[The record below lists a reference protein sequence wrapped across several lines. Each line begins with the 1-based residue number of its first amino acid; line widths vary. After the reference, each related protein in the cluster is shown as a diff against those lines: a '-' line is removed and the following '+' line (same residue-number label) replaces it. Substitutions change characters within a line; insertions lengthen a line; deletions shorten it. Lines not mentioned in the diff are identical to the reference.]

1 MTLKDVLKTRIA
13 RGTAIFGSFALC
25 ATVIAAQ
32 GQDPHAGRPGQTGT
46 PGSPPTAGTTGPS
59 GSADPSVSQNAAHD
73 SDVLAQ
79 LIALDEN
86 EVRAAKTAEDKK
98 VDTPILNFARMLHED
113 HMKDIQATQH
123 LASRLGFDLKSSA
136 AADQL
141 HDKGSQLISRLED
154 LKGDAFARAYVTEM
168 VNGHREAL
176 QMLDD
181 ALKSVQRDEVRQ
193 HLTAVR
199 ATVAMHLRSA
209 EALQTAA
216 GQQKGAEPETGPDL
230 SATVTSR

>member
-1 MTLKDVLKTRIA
+1 MTLRDVLKTRIA
-13 RGTAIFGSFALC
+13 RGTAIFGSFVLC
-25 ATVIAAQ
+25 ATVFAAQ

-46 PGSPPTAGTTGPS
+46 PGSPGSPTPPATPGSPS
-59 GSADPSVSQNAAHD
+59 TLQNPAHD

-86 EVRAAKTAEDKK
+86 EVRAAREAEDKK
-98 VDTPILNFARMLHED
+98 VDTPILNFAKMLHED
-113 HMKDIQATQH
+113 HMKDIQATQN
-123 LASRLGFDLKSSA
+123 LAARLGFDLKSSA
-136 AADQL
+136 AADQM
-141 HDKGSQLISRLED
+141 HDKGSQMMSRLED

-181 ALKSVQRDEVRQ
+181 ALKTVQRDEVRQ

-209 EALQTAA
+209 EALQSTA
-216 GQQKGAEPETGPDL
+216 GQQKSTGPRPDQ
-230 SATVTSR
+230 T